1 MKNNLRVILA
11 NKKMK
16 VSDLHRQTGIS
27 KGTLTAIFYEKSKNP
42 SIMTI
47 KKIAKALNVSIDDL
61 ITTK

>member
-11 NKKMK
+11 TKKMK
-16 VSDLHRQTGIS
+16 ISDLNEITGIS
-27 KGTLTAIFYEKSKNP
+27 KGTLTAIFYEKAKNP